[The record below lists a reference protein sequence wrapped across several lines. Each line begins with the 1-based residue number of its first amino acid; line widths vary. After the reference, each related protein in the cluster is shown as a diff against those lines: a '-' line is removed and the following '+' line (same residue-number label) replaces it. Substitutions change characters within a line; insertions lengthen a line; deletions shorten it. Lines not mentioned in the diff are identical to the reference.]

1 MYNPF
6 FRKKRENLNL
16 SSDMQKILFKSDTS
30 SNTPSATKKKKGK
43 TQSTTNKENM
53 IHPPCPLY
61 PKNNVG
67 LKKLKNKENSY
78 DASNKDDS
86 TSLFDKKKVENC
98 NESDITNVMNISN
111 IEEMFPKYLNDIENS
126 ISILKKCY
134 LSFCKKKETKKTS
147 TSLQN
152 FTQFLNDNATQNHI
166 YLQDLSKL
174 LTKSQCGVNNKEEKM
189 NMKFDVDTLKKLYF
203 ENFGKE
209 TNDIQELYDFYK
221 TNFTKEKNSFSGK
234 IESNG
239 NNLKSYREGSNRK
252 IKKFENA
259 HINNYN
265 DYFLMN
271 SPSKKDHLL
280 SCKNIS
286 PISNKK
292 QSQSYS
298 SQNVRTENPSQKEV
312 EQKISFNND
321 DDKSSINQNP
331 NKSKSIELHD
341 SSYFPKEKLKLE
353 DIIRENFFVNKMRSS
368 TSVDKLNG
376 NQLKNVNFSM
386 PLEAK
391 KNLISK
397 IKSNKLRLSLKKNDL
412 ENKTE
417 HSEQTH
423 PENNLPKTTRLS
435 FDQMKRDN
443 KIAEVHFNSGKQEN
457 KLKKM
462 EVDVSELKIVQQPI
476 LNKNTQSSLER
487 KSFGEIKQQ
496 LDIKNKKIYQY
507 LKNKVESDENFR
519 QISVKINNSK
529 NNITL
534 GQNKVAP
541 NKSYATEKEKNFIAQ
556 IENLLDDSNLYANK
570 ERKNSKN
577 DIVNVSK
584 LFNNEKINE
593 MSFYEGLNKEGNMG
607 CNKELDLSNISL
619 DI

>member
-16 SSDMQKILFKSDTS
+16 SSDMQKILLKPEVS
-30 SNTPSATKKKKGK
+30 SSTPSATKKKKGK

-67 LKKLKNKENSY
+67 LKKLKNKESSY

-86 TSLFDKKKVENC
+86 TSLFDKKKTENC
-98 NESDITNVMNISN
+98 NESEITNAMNISN

-134 LSFCKKKETKKTS
+134 ISFCKKKESAKKNS

-152 FTQFLNDNATQNHI
+152 FTQFLSENATNNHI
-166 YLQDLSKL
+166 YLQDFSKL
-174 LTKSQCGVNNKEEKM
+174 LTKSQGGVNTKEDKI
-189 NMKFDVDTLKKLYF
+189 NLKFDVDTLKKLYF
-203 ENFGKE
+203 ENFGRE

-221 TNFTKEKNSFSGK
+221 TNFTKERNSFSGK
-234 IESNG
+234 MENNV
-239 NNLKSYREGSNRK
+239 NNLKSYREGSN
-252 IKKFENA
+252 KKMKKLENV

-292 QSQSYS
+292 QNQSYS
-298 SQNVRTENPSQKEV
+298 SQIVKSDNPSQKEI

-321 DDKSSINQNP
+321 DDKSSITQNP
-331 NKSKSIELHD
+331 NKSKSIEFHD
-341 SSYFPKEKLKLE
+341 SSYFQKEKLKIE
-353 DIIRENFFVNKMRSS
+353 DIVRENFFVNKMRSS

-376 NQLKNVNFSM
+376 NLKNVNFSM

-391 KNLISK
+391 KSLISK
-397 IKSNKLRLSLKKNDL
+397 IKSNKLRLSLKKNDP

-417 HSEQTH
+417 NFEQNQH
-423 PENNLPKTTRLS
+423 ENNLPKTTRII
-435 FDQMKRDN
+435 DQANKDN
-443 KIAEVHFNSGKQEN
+443 KNVEVHFNSGKEEN

-462 EVDVSELKIVQQPI
+462 DVEVSDLKIIQQPI
-476 LNKNTQSSLER
+476 LNKNTQFSVER

-507 LKNKVESDENFR
+507 LKNKVENDENFR
-519 QISVKINNSK
+519 QISGKSNNSK
-529 NNITL
+529 NNIPL
-534 GQNKVAP
+534 GQQKVAP
-541 NKSYATEKEKNFIAQ
+541 NKSYVTEKEKNFIAQ
-556 IENLLDDSNLYANK
+556 IENLLDDSNLYPNK
-570 ERKNSKN
+570 ERKNSKT

-593 MSFYEGLNKEGNMG
+593 MSFYEGLNKEVIMG
-607 CNKELDLSNISL
+607 GNKELDLSNISL